1 MANTG
6 SDSVNE
12 GANSATVVPIIGEIG
27 NGHIGNLALN
37 PSNQSIDVD

>member
-37 PSNQSIDVD
+37 PSHQSIDVD